1 MNEKPAVNR
10 PTLKK
15 VLNVPRVQIPALVT
29 STAVANISA
38 AADKVKADILKIV
51 ADIAP
56 ACDKTFIMMKNKKV
70 WFDRNNAAIYPK
82 FEEFT
87 LPQFKTKGQPSKNYS
102 VDFEGFHFV
111 GMTRREGM
119 NSFTELER
127 NPYLQDNGNFR
138 NFPNSEN
145 RFNCVLTGDL
155 NSKSGVWYFKSNSC
169 CHSDDTENI
178 FTLVPICRLKGKDC
192 RRIGFV
198 EAVLLWLKNGLVPE
212 GLSDA
217 DEREYLRIMNE
228 YKNLFAYLEVNDDEI
243 HLAEKI
249 SGDLS
254 ALVAE
259 LAPACDK
266 TFVMMKNKQV
276 WFDRNNA
283 ALYPKFEN
291 FSLPRFKYYDT
302 SCANYSA
309 DFDGFLFVP
318 MTVTEGL
325 NSFTDSSRDNP
336 YKKSN
341 GDFEYFHNVAY
352 YHDVM
357 TGEIDSNGYPRY
369 IYQSGWT
376 TMNSSSYITLVPIHR
391 LRGKNAATMS
401 YPEAL
406 LAWIANGLIPEGL
419 TPKQEKFY
427 QTFMTDY
434 PKLEDYISG
443 DGDTIK
449 FDEEKFKADVLAG
462 RFTEKVFDYDFDIRG
477 TLDGVMNG
485 SRKYTGSVAA
495 LKKELLDCD
504 HKRAD
509 IEPYDERQLT
519 DVNRGHWE
527 LFEDAAADTA
537 EVQLPAGEMLVARP
551 PQLDVRL
558 NGICAIDFGTKS
570 TIVVCRDGEARMLRV
585 GKGDYSKAPTMK
597 DFENPTVIHL
607 RDVEKFLAAYRA
619 RDGRP
624 FTEWN
629 QVTVSHQA
637 ADAIFQNDVGS
648 SVYNSVFS
656 ELKQWAKD
664 EQSYPVLKDLQ
675 GFTLE
680 IKPYLETREI
690 DAGNFDPIEIYAYY
704 LGLYINNMHRQI
716 YLDYILS
723 FPVNYRK
730 DIRERIRKS
739 FECGIKKSL
748 PPAILHDDEMMKRFR
763 VYLGAS
769 EPAAY
774 AISALEGFELE
785 PKTVGEKVAYG
796 VFDFGGGTTDFDF
809 GIETVPENRRRNFI
823 IEQFGFNGDVTLG
836 GENILELLAYEVYKD
851 NLSVMREKKI
861 PFALPAG
868 CEIFAGAE
876 TLVSTTKGAAA
887 HMNTRVL
894 AEKLRPIWED
904 TDERKNLTEKPLDV
918 TLFSSAQQEEGKYSV
933 GLNLDI
939 HADKLDK
946 CIEDRIRVGVVNF
959 FQSLKSAF
967 SGREVYPVHIFLAG
981 NSCRSP
987 VVKKIFDE
995 FINREDPDKFVL
1007 HMPLGFEKISVK
1019 EKIAALAEKIATE
1032 ILNEDAKIIGGAL
1045 IEAAKNISVAAD
1057 EIAAL
1062 VGDEKLGA
1070 YQAAEL
1076 SKHARDAIAAAEKF
1090 SGDAEKIADEAI
1102 QLAEHAKT
1110 FSDAIKDF
1118 VAKTAPETSP
1128 NVTELDKQRTG
1139 KTGVAFGLLRCRRG
1153 GKDVKIVN
1161 KNVDASGEMIFPYF
1175 LGDAGTDGNTFT
1187 VRIGRDVGYGQ
1198 WVYFTFADEPEFE
1211 ICYTS
1216 APRALQNKLPV
1227 AQVSMAHCIFDD
1239 DEASDDEDVGVYV
1252 RKVSPNE
1259 IEYAVGRAEDF
1270 AGEFGGKIYRQK
1282 L

>member
-1 MNEKPAVNR
+1 MENILPKNHPSRCESV
-10 PTLKK
+10 
-15 VLNVPRVQIPALVT
+15 RVSRLQFDHIFT
-29 STAVANISA
+29 DA
-38 AADKVKADILKIV
+38 AATKGEQIARDLAALKD
-51 ADIAP
+51 DIAP
-56 ACDKTFIMMKNKKV
+56 ACDKRFVLFKNKFL
-70 WFDRNNAAIYPK
+70 WFDRDVAGLFPRMEKKDLPVFRCDQGNAARA
-82 FEEFT
+82 
-87 LPQFKTKGQPSKNYS
+87 YS
-102 VDFEGFHFV
+102 E
-111 GMTRREGM
+111 TR
-119 NSFTELER
+119 
-127 NPYLQDNGNFR
+127 
-138 NFPNSEN
+138 
-145 RFNCVLTGDL
+145 
-155 NSKSGVWYFKSNSC
+155 
-169 CHSDDTENI
+169 
-178 FTLVPICRLKGKDC
+178 
-192 RRIGFV
+192 
-198 EAVLLWLKNGLVPE
+198 
-212 GLSDA
+212 
-217 DEREYLRIMNE
+217 
-228 YKNLFAYLEVNDDEI
+228 
-243 HLAEKI
+243 
-249 SGDLS
+249 
-254 ALVAE
+254 
-259 LAPACDK
+259 
-266 TFVMMKNKQV
+266 
-276 WFDRNNA
+276 
-283 ALYPKFEN
+283 
-291 FSLPRFKYYDT
+291 
-302 SCANYSA
+302 
-309 DFDGFLFVP
+309 DGFTFVP
-318 MTVTEGL
+318 MTTNEC
-325 NSFTDSSRDNP
+325 SRTFRNDISNP
-336 YKKSN
+336 YVSN
-341 GDFEYFHNVAY
+341 GNLKY
-352 YHDVM
+352 YSSVTWSGAIITDGGSQNCGRNCPWWIINAH
-357 TGEIDSNGYPRY
+357 TWQGYCGR
-369 IYQSGWT
+369 GC
-376 TMNSSSYITLVPIHR
+376 SYTATLVPIHR
-391 LRGKNAATMS
+391 LRGKNAAAMTYHDS
-401 YPEAL
+401 FFT
-406 LAWIANGLIPEGL
+406 WIQLGLVPEGL
-419 TPKQEKFY
+419 KPKHEKLFEN
-427 QTFMTDY
+427 FIRDY
-434 PKLEDYISG
+434 SKVEDYVSFDDAKNIVF
-443 DGDTIK
+443 DG
-449 FDEEKFKADVLAG
+449 ERFKADVLAG

-495 LKKELLDCD
+495 LKKELLECD

-537 EVQLPAGEMLVARP
+537 EVQLPEGEMLIARP

-619 RDGRP
+619 RGGRP

-680 IKPYLETREI
+680 IKPYLETKEI
-690 DAGNFDPIEIYAYY
+690 DAGDFDPIELYAYY

-748 PPAILHDDEMMKRFR
+748 PPAILRDGELMKRFR

-796 VFDFGGGTTDFDF
+796 VFDFGGGTSDFDF

-836 GENILELLAYEVYKD
+836 GENLLELLAYEVYKD

-904 TDERKNLTEKPLDV
+904 TDERKNLTENPLDV
-918 TLFSSAQQEEGKYSV
+918 TLFSSVQQEEGKYTV
-933 GLNLDI
+933 GVNLDI
-939 HADKLDK
+939 NADKLDK

-959 FQSLKSAF
+959 FQSLYSAF
-967 SGREVYPVHIFLAG
+967 KGREVYPIHIFLAG

-995 FINREDPDKFVL
+995 FISREEDGKFVL

-1019 EKIAALAEKIATE
+1019 EKLAELAEKIATE
-1032 ILNEDAKIIGGAL
+1032 ILINEDGKITGGDL
-1045 IEAAKNISVAAD
+1045 IDAAKNISVAAD
-1057 EIAAL
+1057 EIATL

-1076 SKHARDAIAAAEKF
+1076 SKHARDAIAVAEKF
-1090 SGDAEKIADEAI
+1090 SSDAEKISDAEI
-1102 QLAEHAKT
+1102 QLAEHAKN

-1118 VAKTAPETSP
+1118 VAKTSPETSP

-1153 GKDVKIVN
+1153 GKDIQIKN
-1161 KNVDASGEMIFPYF
+1161 ENVDANDEMIFPYF
-1175 LGDAGTDGNTFT
+1175 LGDAGNAGNTFT
-1187 VRIGRDVGYGQ
+1187 VRIGRDVNYGE
-1198 WVYFTFADEPEFE
+1198 WTYFTFADDSEFE
-1211 ICYTS
+1211 IYYTS
-1216 APRALQNKLPV
+1216 APRALQNNLPV

-1239 DEASDDEDVGVYV
+1239 DEVSDDEDVGVYV

-1270 AGEFGGKIYRQK
+1270 AGDFGGKIYRQK

>member
-1 MNEKPAVNR
+1 MNAKTAVNR

-15 VLNVPRVQIPALVT
+15 FLSVPHDQIPALVT
-29 STAVANISA
+29 TTTVANISA
-38 AADKVKADILKIV
+38 AAAKVKADILKIV

-56 ACDKTFIMMKNKKV
+56 ACDKTFVMMKNKKV

-111 GMTRREGM
+111 GMTRREGL
-119 NSFTELER
+119 NSFTEFER
-127 NPYLQDNGNFR
+127 NPYLQDNNNFR

-145 RFNCVLTGDL
+145 RFNCVLTGEL
-155 NSKSGVWYFKSNSC
+155 RPEGGVWGVWSTGTYGFWN
-169 CHSDDTENI
+169 DNNI

-192 RRIGFV
+192 ERVGVV
-198 EAVLLWLKNGLVPE
+198 EAVWLWLKNGLVPE

-228 YKNLFAYLEVNDDEI
+228 YKNFFAYLEVNDDEV
-243 HLAEKI
+243 HLAENI

-259 LAPACDK
+259 LSNVADK
-266 TFVMMKNKQV
+266 TFVMIKNKQV

-283 ALYPKFEN
+283 AIYPKFEH
-291 FSLPRFKYYDT
+291 FTLPQFKT
-302 SCANYSA
+302 KGQPSRNYSV
-309 DFDGFLFVP
+309 DFEGFHFVG
-318 MTVTEGL
+318 MTRREGL
-325 NSFTDSSRDNP
+325 NSFTEFERNP
-336 YKKSN
+336 YLQDDNNFRNFPNSQKRFSCVLTGDLNSNNGVYMVCSN
-341 GDFEYFHNVAY
+341 GSCWSWNDDN
-352 YHDVM
+352 
-357 TGEIDSNGYPRY
+357 I
-369 IYQSGWT
+369 
-376 TMNSSSYITLVPIHR
+376 ITLVPICR
-391 LRGKNAATMS
+391 LKGKDCGRVGFV
-401 YPEAL
+401 EAVL
-406 LAWIANGLIPEGL
+406 LWLKNGLVPEGL
-419 TPKQEKFY
+419 SAELEKKYTDFMSRPNL
-427 QTFMTDY
+427 QAEIKTFFDALAGM
-434 PKLEDYISG
+434 KISDAVLTF
-443 DGDTIK
+443 DG
-449 FDEEKFKADVLAG
+449 ERFKADVLAG
-462 RFTEKVFDYDFDIRG
+462 RFTEKVSVYDFNINSTIEKVLKGQAQLIASPD
-477 TLDGVMNG
+477 L
-485 SRKYTGSVAA
+485 
-495 LKKELLDCD
+495 LKKELLECD

-527 LFEDAAADTA
+527 LFEDDANDSIQI
-537 EVQLPAGEMLVARP
+537 QLPAGEMLVARP

-570 TIVVCRDGEARMLRV
+570 TIVVCRDGESRMLRV

-607 RDVEKFLAAYRA
+607 RDIEKFLAAYRA
-619 RDGRP
+619 RGGRP

-675 GFTLE
+675 GFTQE
-680 IKPYLETREI
+680 IKPFLETAAI
-690 DAGNFDPIEIYAYY
+690 DAGDFDPIEIYAYY

-774 AISALEGFELE
+774 AISALEGFKLE

-887 HMNTRVL
+887 HMNTRIL
-894 AEKLRPIWED
+894 AEKLRPIWEN
-904 TDERKNLTEKPLDV
+904 TEERNALTEKPLDV

-933 GLNLDI
+933 GVNLDI
-939 HADKLDK
+939 HADRLDK

-959 FQSLKSAF
+959 FQSLYSAF
-967 SGREVYPVHIFLAG
+967 KGREVYPIHIFLAG
-981 NSCRSP
+981 NSCRSS
-987 VVKKIFDE
+987 VVKKLFDE
-995 FINREDPDKFVL
+995 FIKREEDKLAQRIKQTTGRDKDASGTFIL
-1007 HMPLGFEKISVK
+1007 HMPLGFEEIS
-1019 EKIAALAEKIATE
+1019 
-1032 ILNEDAKIIGGAL
+1032 EDNPAQEFDG
-1045 IEAAKNISVAAD
+1045 
-1057 EIAAL
+1057 
-1062 VGDEKLGA
+1062 
-1070 YQAAEL
+1070 
-1076 SKHARDAIAAAEKF
+1076 
-1090 SGDAEKIADEAI
+1090 
-1102 QLAEHAKT
+1102 
-1110 FSDAIKDF
+1110 
-1118 VAKTAPETSP
+1118 
-1128 NVTELDKQRTG
+1128 ELDKQRTG

-1153 GKDVKIVN
+1153 GKDIQIKN
-1161 KNVDASGEMIFPYF
+1161 ENVDANDEMIFPYF
-1175 LGDAGTDGNTFT
+1175 LGDAGDDGNTFT
-1187 VRIGRDVGYGQ
+1187 VRIGRDVKYGE
-1198 WVYFTFADEPEFE
+1198 WVYFTVADEPEFE
-1211 ICYTS
+1211 IYYTS
-1216 APRALQNKLPV
+1216 APRALQNKMSV
-1227 AQVSMAHCIFDD
+1227 AQVSMAHCLIDD
-1239 DEASDDEDVGVYV
+1239 DDIGNEDDGIFI

-1270 AGEFGGKIYRQK
+1270 AGDFNGKIYRQK